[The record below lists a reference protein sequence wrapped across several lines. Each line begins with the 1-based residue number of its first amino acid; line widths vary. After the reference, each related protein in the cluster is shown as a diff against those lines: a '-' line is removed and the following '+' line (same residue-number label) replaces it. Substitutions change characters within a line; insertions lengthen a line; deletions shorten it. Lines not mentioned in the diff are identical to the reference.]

1 MCDADFGVPMS
12 DPGPES
18 PSGATATGT
27 SGDDHTSRRPRA
39 RRTRGIIAWV
49 LVVLAS
55 LLVPISVI
63 SAWAITTVTNTD
75 QYVATMAP
83 LARNEVIVQHLANKA
98 TDALF
103 STHVVQNKVTEAL
116 PPKAKPIVQPIV
128 TQVKTYVNGVALKVF
143 QSEQFGKLF
152 DALNRRSHQTVV
164 DLLSGKQTA
173 LTRTLK
179 NGAVVL
185 NLTPQLNQVINQ
197 LNSRGVKLFNPVK
210 SILTNES
217 GLGFT
222 VVQKSQ
228 VSKFSGLFNTLVT
241 LGWALP
247 LVSVVL
253 GVLGVIVAVERR
265 KTLLR
270 LAVGIGLFTL
280 VLLGA
285 LAYLRTTFL
294 NEAAA
299 HHFDVAVAAAVW
311 DTLIRFLKADL
322 RWALLGCVLVAL
334 GAWIAG
340 PARYAVWIRT
350 KTAAGGRWLVAQGRA
365 VTSAAGRGVSGSQG
379 ARKTAG
385 WIAEHVKGLR
395 VLGVVVAGFVLLLG
409 DNVTGWDLVVLVIVL
424 AAYLGL
430 LQVVVYWARRV
441 AGAGTEPAPVGAGP
455 PAG

>member
-1 MCDADFGVPMS
+1 MKEAVEDDAPKK
-12 DPGPES
+12 
-18 PSGATATGT
+18 
-27 SGDDHTSRRPRA
+27 RPRA

-55 LLVPISVI
+55 LLIPISVI

-83 LARNEVIVQHLANKA
+83 LARNQVIVEHLANKA
-98 TDALF
+98 TDELF
-103 STHVVQNKVTEAL
+103 STHVVQNKVTDLL

-152 DALNRRSHQTVV
+152 DALNRRSHQTVI
-164 DLLSGKQTA
+164 DILSGKQTP
-173 LTRTLK
+173 LTKALK
-179 NGAVVL
+179 NGQVVL
-185 NLTPQLNQVINQ
+185 NLTPQLNQLVDQ
-197 LNSRGVKLFNPVK
+197 LNSRGVKLFNPIK
-210 SILTNES
+210 PILTNDS

-222 VVQKSQ
+222 VVSKSQ
-228 VSKFSGLFNTLVT
+228 VSKFSGMFNTLVT
-241 LGWALP
+241 LGWAVP
-247 LVSVVL
+247 VVAIAL
-253 GVLGVIVAVERR
+253 GVLGVVVAVQRR

-285 LAYLRTTFL
+285 LAYGRTTFL
-294 NEAAA
+294 NQASS
-299 HHFDVAVAAAVW
+299 HRFDVGVAAAVW

-322 RWALLGCVLVAL
+322 RWALLGCVLVAV
-334 GAWIAG
+334 GAWVAG

-350 KTAAGGRWLVAQGRA
+350 KTAAAARWVVGQGRA

-379 ARKTAG
+379 ARKTGA
-385 WIAEHVKGLR
+385 WINEHVKGLR
-395 VLGVVVAGFVLLLG
+395 ILGVVIAGLVLLLG
-409 DNVTGWDLVVLVIVL
+409 GDVTGWDLVILVIVV
-424 AAYLGL
+424 AVYLGL
-430 LQVVVYWARRV
+430 LQVVAYWARRV
-441 AGAGTEPAPVGAGP
+441 SGDHAVATPVGAGP